1 MSGFKKIIVTTLII
15 ASVSIGIGAYIIF
28 ESGLGTGEIR
38 EEIRNLF
45 SGNEISF
52 NLGSGVD
59 VEEDR
64 SYSMDNKE
72 MILLDTKIGDLEVN
86 GYDGDEI
93 RLVVEG
99 TVPERYLERYLKV
112 EESADELKIYFYKD
126 ISNLNFSVGNR
137 YDLDIELLVPEE
149 YLGNMHFENVSGDIT
164 LEDVYAKEVRVENIS
179 GDIVLEAGDHDKV
192 TFNNISGQ
200 FISYSS
206 IKVLEGESVSGKIT
220 ATEVKD
226 SFRLDSVSGSVNVS
240 AETLLRDAEIGT
252 ISGSVKVE
260 IDDLDDLS
268 YDLSSVS
275 GKITVDTS
283 EGINQSSQSL
293 ERNVNNTVKL
303 DISTVSGKIDIK
315 Y

>member
-303 DISTVSGKIDIK
+303 DVSTVSGKIDIK

>member
-1 MSGFKKIIVTTLII
+1 
-15 ASVSIGIGAYIIF
+15 
-28 ESGLGTGEIR
+28 
-38 EEIRNLF
+38 
-45 SGNEISF
+45 
-52 NLGSGVD
+52 
-59 VEEDR
+59 
-64 SYSMDNKE
+64 
-72 MILLDTKIGDLEVN
+72 
-86 GYDGDEI
+86 
-93 RLVVEG
+93 
-99 TVPERYLERYLKV
+99 
-112 EESADELKIYFYKD
+112 
-126 ISNLNFSVGNR
+126 
-137 YDLDIELLVPEE
+137 
-149 YLGNMHFENVSGDIT
+149 
-164 LEDVYAKEVRVENIS
+164 VENIS

>member
-72 MILLDTKIGDLEVN
+72 MILLDTKIGDVEVN

-93 RLVVEG
+93 RLLVEG
-99 TVPERYLERYLKV
+99 SVPERYLESYLKV

-126 ISNLNFSVGNR
+126 ISNLNFSIGNS

-164 LEDVYAKEVRVENIS
+164 LEDIYAKEVRVENIS

-192 TFNNISGQ
+192 TFSNVSGQ

-206 IKVLEGESVSGKIT
+206 IKVLEGDSVSGKIT
-220 ATEVKD
+220 ATEVND

-260 IDDLDDLS
+260 FEELDDLS
-268 YDLSSVS
+268 YDLSSIS

>member
-28 ESGLGTGEIR
+28 ESGLGTGEIAD
-38 EEIRNLF
+38 EIRNLF

-59 VEEDR
+59 VTEDL
-64 SYSMDNKE
+64 SYSMDDKK

-93 RLVVEG
+93 RLLVDG
-99 TVPERYLERYLKV
+99 SVPERYLESYLTV
-112 EESADELKIYFYKD
+112 DDSEDELKIYFYKD
-126 ISNLNFSVGNR
+126 ISNLNFTIGNN

-149 YLGNMHFENVSGDIT
+149 YLGNVHFENVSGDIT
-164 LEDVYAKEVRVENIS
+164 LEDIYAKEVHVENIS

-200 FISYSS
+200 FISYSFV
-206 IKVLEGESVSGKIT
+206 KVLEGETVSGKIT
-220 ATEVKD
+220 ATEVHD
-226 SFRLDSVSGSVNVS
+226 SFKLDSVSGSVNIV
-240 AETLLRDAEIGT
+240 AKTLVRDAEIGT
-252 ISGSVKVE
+252 ISGSVTVE
-260 IDDLDDLS
+260 IEDLDDLS
-268 YDLSSVS
+268 YDLSSIS

-293 ERNVNNTVKL
+293 ERIVNNTVKL
-303 DISTVSGKIDIK
+303 DVSTVSGKIDVK

>member
-28 ESGLGTGEIR
+28 ESGLGTGEIAD
-38 EEIRNLF
+38 EIRNLF
-45 SGNEISF
+45 SGHEISF

-59 VEEDR
+59 VEEDL
-64 SYSMDNKE
+64 SYSMDNKN

-93 RLVVEG
+93 RLLVEG
-99 TVPERYLERYLKV
+99 SVPERYLERYLKV
-112 EESADELKIYFYKD
+112 EESGDELKIYFYKD
-126 ISNLNFSVGNR
+126 ISNLNFSFGNN

-149 YLGNMHFENVSGDIT
+149 YLGNVHFENVSGDIT
-164 LEDVYAKEVRVENIS
+164 LEDIFAKEVHVENIS

-220 ATEVKD
+220 ATEVND
-226 SFRLDSVSGSVNVS
+226 SFKLDSVSGSVNIG
-240 AETLLRDAEIGT
+240 AKTLLRDAEIGT
-252 ISGSVKVE
+252 ISGSVTVE
-260 IDDLDDLS
+260 IEDLDDLS

-293 ERNVNNTVKL
+293 ERNVNNTLKL
-303 DISTVSGKIDIK
+303 DVSTVSGKIDIK

>member
-28 ESGLGTGEIR
+28 ESGLGTGEIAD
-38 EEIRNLF
+38 EIRNLF

-59 VEEDR
+59 VSEDLT
-64 SYSMDNKE
+64 YPMDNKE

-93 RLVVEG
+93 RLLVEG
-99 TVPERYLERYLKV
+99 SVPERYLERYLKV

-126 ISNLNFSVGNR
+126 ISNLNFSIGNS

-149 YLGNMHFENVSGDIT
+149 YLGNVHFENVSGDIT
-164 LEDVYAKEVRVENIS
+164 LEDIFAKEVHVANIS

-220 ATEVKD
+220 ATEVND
-226 SFRLDSVSGSVNVS
+226 SFKLDSVSGSVNIG
-240 AETLLRDAEIGT
+240 AKTLLRDAEIGT
-252 ISGSVKVE
+252 ISGSVTVE
-260 IDDLDDLS
+260 IEELDDLS

-275 GKITVDTS
+275 GKIAVDTS

-303 DISTVSGKIDIK
+303 DVSTVSGKIDIK

>member
-38 EEIRNLF
+38 DEIRNLF

-164 LEDVYAKEVRVENIS
+164 LEDIYAIEVRVENIS

-192 TFNNISGQ
+192 TFSNVSGQ

-206 IKVLEGESVSGKIT
+206 IKVLEGDSVSGKIT

>member
-38 EEIRNLF
+38 DEIRNLF

-52 NLGSGVD
+52 NLGSGVE

-164 LEDVYAKEVRVENIS
+164 LEDIYAIEVRVENIS

-226 SFRLDSVSGSVNVS
+226 SFKLDSVSGSVNVS

-275 GKITVDTS
+275 GKISVDTS

>member
-28 ESGLGTGEIR
+28 ESGLGTGEIAD
-38 EEIRNLF
+38 EIRNLF

-59 VEEDR
+59 VEEDL
-64 SYSMDNKE
+64 SYSMDNKK
-72 MILLDTKIGDLEVN
+72 MILLDTKVGDLEVN

-93 RLVVEG
+93 RLLVEG
-99 TVPERYLERYLKV
+99 SVPERYLERYLKV
-112 EESADELKIYFYKD
+112 EESGDELKIYFYKD
-126 ISNLNFSVGNR
+126 ISNLNFSFGNN
-137 YDLDIELLVPEE
+137 YNLDIELLVPEE
-149 YLGNMHFENVSGDIT
+149 YLGNVHFENVSGDIT
-164 LEDVYAKEVRVENIS
+164 LEDIFAKEVHVENIS

-220 ATEVKD
+220 ATEVND
-226 SFRLDSVSGSVNVS
+226 SFKLDSVSGSVNIG
-240 AETLLRDAEIGT
+240 AKTLLRDAEIGT
-252 ISGSVKVE
+252 ISGSVSVE
-260 IDDLDDLS
+260 IEDLDDLS
-268 YDLSSVS
+268 YDLSSIS

-293 ERNVNNTVKL
+293 ERNVNNTLKL
-303 DISTVSGKIDIK
+303 DVSTVSGKIDIK

>member
-28 ESGLGTGEIR
+28 ESGLGTGEIAD
-38 EEIRNLF
+38 EIRNLF

-59 VEEDR
+59 VTEDR

-93 RLVVEG
+93 RLLVEG
-99 TVPERYLERYLKV
+99 SVPERYLERYLKV
-112 EESADELKIYFYKD
+112 EESTDELKIYFYKD
-126 ISNLNFSVGNR
+126 VSNLNFSIGNN

-149 YLGNMHFENVSGDIT
+149 YMGNVHFENVSGDIT
-164 LEDVYAKEVRVENIS
+164 LEDLYAKEVHVENIS
-179 GDIVLEAGDHDKV
+179 GDIVLESGDHDNV

-200 FISYSS
+200 FINYSS
-206 IKVLEGESVSGKIT
+206 VKVLEGDSVSGKIT
-220 ATEVKD
+220 ATAVND
-226 SFRLDSVSGSVNVS
+226 SFKLDSVSGSVNVS
-240 AETLLRDAEIGT
+240 AETILRDAEIGT
-252 ISGSVKVE
+252 ISGSVTVE
-260 IDDLDDLS
+260 IEELDDLS

-283 EGINQSSQSL
+283 EGINQSSQSM

-303 DISTVSGKIDIK
+303 DVSTVSGKIDIK

>member
-28 ESGLGTGEIR
+28 ESGLGTGEIAD
-38 EEIRNLF
+38 EIRNLF
-45 SGNEISF
+45 SRNEISF

-59 VEEDR
+59 VAEDL

-72 MILLDTKIGDLEVN
+72 MILVDTKIGDLEVN

-93 RLVVEG
+93 RLLVEG
-99 TVPERYLERYLKV
+99 SVPERYLEKYLKV
-112 EESADELKIYFYKD
+112 EDSADELKIYFYKD
-126 ISNLNFSVGNR
+126 ISNLNFSIGNN

-149 YLGNMHFENVSGDIT
+149 YLGNVHFENVSGDIT
-164 LEDVYAKEVRVENIS
+164 LEDIFAKEVHVENIS

-220 ATEVKD
+220 ATEVSD
-226 SFRLDSVSGSVNVS
+226 SFKLDSVSGSVNIG
-240 AETLLRDAEIGT
+240 AKTLLRDAEIGT
-252 ISGSVKVE
+252 ISGSVTVE
-260 IDDLDDLS
+260 IEELDDLS

-293 ERNVNNTVKL
+293 ERNVNNTLKL
-303 DISTVSGKIDIK
+303 DVSTVSGKIDIK

>member
-28 ESGLGTGEIR
+28 ESGLGTGEIAD
-38 EEIRNLF
+38 EIRNLF
-45 SGNEISF
+45 SRNEISF

-59 VEEDR
+59 VAEDL

-93 RLVVEG
+93 RLLVEG
-99 TVPERYLERYLKV
+99 SVPERYLEKYLKV
-112 EESADELKIYFYKD
+112 EDSADELKIYFYKD
-126 ISNLNFSVGNR
+126 ISNLNFSIGNN

-149 YLGNMHFENVSGDIT
+149 YLGNVHFENVSGDIT
-164 LEDVYAKEVRVENIS
+164 LEDIFAKEVHVENIS

-220 ATEVKD
+220 ATEVSD
-226 SFRLDSVSGSVNVS
+226 SFKLDSVSGSVNIG
-240 AETLLRDAEIGT
+240 AKTLLRDAEIGT
-252 ISGSVKVE
+252 ISGSVTVE
-260 IDDLDDLS
+260 IEELDDLS

-293 ERNVNNTVKL
+293 ERNVNNTLKL
-303 DISTVSGKIDIK
+303 DVSTVSGKIDIK

>member
-38 EEIRNLF
+38 DEIRNLF
-45 SGNEISF
+45 SGNEISL
-52 NLGSGVD
+52 NLGSGVE

-72 MILLDTKIGDLEVN
+72 MILLDTKIGDVEVN

-93 RLVVEG
+93 RLLVEG
-99 TVPERYLERYLKV
+99 SVPERYLESYLKV

-126 ISNLNFSVGNR
+126 ISNLNFSIGNS

-164 LEDVYAKEVRVENIS
+164 LEDIYAKEVRVENIS

-192 TFNNISGQ
+192 TFSNVSGQ

-206 IKVLEGESVSGKIT
+206 IKVLEGDSVSGKIT
-220 ATEVKD
+220 ATEVND

-260 IDDLDDLS
+260 FEELDDLS
-268 YDLSSVS
+268 YDLSSIS

>member
-28 ESGLGTGEIR
+28 ESGLGTGEIAD
-38 EEIRNLF
+38 EIRNLF

-59 VEEDR
+59 VAEDL

-93 RLVVEG
+93 RLLVEG
-99 TVPERYLERYLKV
+99 SVPERYLEKYLNV
-112 EESADELKIYFYKD
+112 EDSADELKIYFYKD
-126 ISNLNFSVGNR
+126 ISNLNFSIGNS

-149 YLGNMHFENVSGDIT
+149 YLGNVHFENVSGDIT
-164 LEDVYAKEVRVENIS
+164 LEDIFAKEVHVANIS

-220 ATEVKD
+220 ATEVSD
-226 SFRLDSVSGSVNVS
+226 SFKLDSVSGSVNIG
-240 AETLLRDAEIGT
+240 AKTLLRDAEIGT
-252 ISGSVKVE
+252 ISGSVTVE
-260 IDDLDDLS
+260 IEELDDLS

-293 ERNVNNTVKL
+293 ERNVNNTLKL
-303 DISTVSGKIDIK
+303 DVSTVSGKIDIK

>member
-28 ESGLGTGEIR
+28 ESGLGTGEIAD
-38 EEIRNLF
+38 EIRNLF

-59 VEEDR
+59 VEEDL
-64 SYSMDNKE
+64 SYSMDNKN

-93 RLVVEG
+93 RLLVEG
-99 TVPERYLERYLKV
+99 SVPERYLERYLKV
-112 EESADELKIYFYKD
+112 EESVDELKIYFYKD
-126 ISNLNFSVGNR
+126 ISNLNFSFGNN

-149 YLGNMHFENVSGDIT
+149 YLGNVHFENVSGDIT
-164 LEDVYAKEVRVENIS
+164 LEDIFAKEVHVENIS

-220 ATEVKD
+220 ATEVND
-226 SFRLDSVSGSVNVS
+226 SFKLDSVSGSVNIG
-240 AETLLRDAEIGT
+240 AKTLLRDAEIGT
-252 ISGSVKVE
+252 ISGSVTVE
-260 IDDLDDLS
+260 IEDLDDLS

-293 ERNVNNTVKL
+293 ERNVNNTLKL
-303 DISTVSGKIDIK
+303 DVSTVSGKIDIK

>member
-28 ESGLGTGEIR
+28 ESGLDTGEIR
-38 EEIRNLF
+38 DEIRNLF
-45 SGNEISF
+45 SGNEISL
-52 NLGSGVD
+52 NLGSGVE

-72 MILLDTKIGDLEVN
+72 MILLDTKIGDVEVN

-93 RLVVEG
+93 RLLVEG
-99 TVPERYLERYLKV
+99 SVPERYLEGYLKV

-126 ISNLNFSVGNR
+126 ISNLNFSIGNS

-164 LEDVYAKEVRVENIS
+164 LEDIYAKEVRVENIS

-192 TFNNISGQ
+192 TFSNVSGQ

-206 IKVLEGESVSGKIT
+206 IKVLEGDSVSGKIT
-220 ATEVKD
+220 ATEVND

-260 IDDLDDLS
+260 FEELDDLS
-268 YDLSSVS
+268 YDLSSIS